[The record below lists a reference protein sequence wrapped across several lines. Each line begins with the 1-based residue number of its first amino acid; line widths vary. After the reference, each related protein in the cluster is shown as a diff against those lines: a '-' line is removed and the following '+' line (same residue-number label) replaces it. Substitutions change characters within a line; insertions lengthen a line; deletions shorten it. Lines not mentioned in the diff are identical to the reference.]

1 MNVLEISPANF
12 VIWRRYVT
20 SLHVSVEVLRLYA
33 ASLQVSVEVLRLYA
47 APLHVYGKVLRLYA
61 APLHLSVEVLQPQV
75 SSFTLRIEVLRLR
88 TEASL
93 AHGPCRITNDDT
105 TFKNV
110 ILDSDFA
117 KTIIAE
123 LTCAQTIQRF

>member
-47 APLHVYGKVLRLYA
+47 APLHVY
-61 APLHLSVEVLQPQV
+61 VEVLQPQV